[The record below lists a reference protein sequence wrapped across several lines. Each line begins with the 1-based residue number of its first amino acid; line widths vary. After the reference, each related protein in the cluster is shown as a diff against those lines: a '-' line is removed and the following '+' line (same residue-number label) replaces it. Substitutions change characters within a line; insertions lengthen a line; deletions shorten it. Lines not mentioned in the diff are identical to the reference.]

1 MVFYKVAAREAFKRY
16 PVALLPLFL
25 TPRALRGLTPREAN
39 RRVAVPSNHTAN
51 CPVVNPSHCFHGR
64 FVVSKAKPRH
74 NRKHPLTGPGACGS
88 HFVNA
93 RHINGHG
100 LLAVEVLS
108 RFNGRFH
115 VQRPH
120 VRRGGEQNDVHAC
133 IEHITIRVESQK
145 PSLWRALKLYPCRP
159 SQQAGT
165 GIDLVGKQISH
176 GHDPHAWIGRRC
188 L

>member
-1 MVFYKVAAREAFKRY
+1 M
-16 PVALLPLFL
+16 
-25 TPRALRGLTPREAN
+25 
-39 RRVAVPSNHTAN
+39 AVPSNHTAN